1 MWYYHGTMAPTSED
15 CTQIWNIYT
24 RYHPFLFPHISHA
37 FRCPLHLLH
46 HKCDTS
52 SRCFISFLS
61 FFIFDVVVE
70 YRLGYQIHSLH
81 LTPSPG
87 ADIHPYLTMHPC
99 VHLYVDY
106 LHLQV
111 STIYWHDGYRMTIQW
126 HDDRNPSDHC
136 QPFIAM
142 QTVPNSPSQNYYI
155 RQHSVCLQ
163 TSFTYPEDHHIWW

>member
-1 MWYYHGTMAPTSED
+1 MWH
-15 CTQIWNIYT
+15 I
-24 RYHPFLFPHISHA
+24 FPLA
-37 FRCPLHLLH
+37 
-46 HKCDTS
+46 
-52 SRCFISFLS
+52 FISFLS

-163 TSFTYPEDHHIWW
+163 TSFTYPEDHHIWWWCSLILAPRFCLRLLSRLPWWRHGRRDALESKGGNLSTEADS